1 MEIEKAIV
9 FLENFEER
17 KKLFKNRDEILE
29 YSINILKI
37 SHDFFDYL
45 ITLSFNGLSKNTESL
60 SIEEAIIKANIIRIN
75 HFIHSIVILSENK
88 STNIETLQVLQ
99 RIHFESCI
107 NLLFITKEDISLK
120 KRISNY
126 INKSLKD
133 LKEMLNKELRPN
145 ELDQDEVNKNP
156 FIANRIEK
164 SITEVLDRI
173 GIKEDE
179 ITNNSSWG
187 SFKSRYSDVIT
198 DKNFYNLSY
207 SSSSSSIH
215 GNFDL
220 VFKYYT
226 TGNIKSGFLLND
238 LSKKND
244 FRVIGVIN
252 SYSLMLIVHLVKTF
266 LSKEET
272 DKIRVLINTLTK
284 INGELIKKDEELLS

>member
-37 SHDFFDYL
+37 SHEFFDYL